1 MLQLLLIFCGTGFE
15 VVTLVRIHNGLGW
28 DTVYECS
35 GGAFWASLHR
45 EYFPNKK
52 SVPAN
57 QITQSISRN
66 TIILNLNLHFLL
78 TITVYYQLNPYICI
92 RQ

>member
-1 MLQLLLIFCGTGFE
+1 ML
-15 VVTLVRIHNGLGW
+15 TLVRIHNVVWVRTPCSLVHG
-28 DTVYECS
+28 YECS

-45 EYFPNKK
+45 EYFPNEN
-52 SVPAN
+52 SLPTN

-78 TITVYYQLNPYICI
+78 TVSLFITNPIHTYI
-92 RQ
+92 RE